1 MRELYLLFLPTLA
14 LPMTK
19 SGDAVFDVTPKRT
32 GWAIIADGQESAGL
46 LWAEGML
53 VSLRPVRHS
62 PH

>member
-1 MRELYLLFLPTLA
+1 MRELYLLFLPTLT

-46 LWAEGML
+46 L
-53 VSLRPVRHS
+53 
-62 PH
+62 